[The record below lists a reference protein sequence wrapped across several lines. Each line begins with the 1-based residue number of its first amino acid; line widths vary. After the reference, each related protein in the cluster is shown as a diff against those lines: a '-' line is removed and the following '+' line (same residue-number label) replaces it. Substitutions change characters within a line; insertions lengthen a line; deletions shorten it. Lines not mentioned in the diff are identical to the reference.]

1 MLWSCLI
8 FVAEQAF
15 VPAQWERASVR
26 KEAVLEALVL
36 GVVGIIVSVGA
47 LAFLMG
53 TIEIGGITHC
63 ANWHRKH
70 TTVQLADGPLPPL
83 SSDHPGN
90 LLIKHQ
96 ATAPGRTARM

>member
-8 FVAEQAF
+8 LIAEQAF
-15 VPAQWERASVR
+15 VPAQWERASAR
-26 KEAVLEALVL
+26 KEAVLEAVVL

-70 TTVQLADGPLPPL
+70 ASVQLADGPLSPL
-83 SSDHPGN
+83 SSDHLGN
-90 LLIKHQ
+90 LLLKHH
-96 ATAPGRTARM
+96 AAAPGRTARM

>member
-1 MLWSCLI
+1 MLWFCLI

-15 VPAQWERASVR
+15 VPAQWERASAQ

-36 GVVGIIVSVGA
+36 GVVGVVVGVGA

-70 TTVQLADGPLPPL
+70 AKVQLADGPLLPF
-83 SSDHPGN
+83 SSDRPGDPQ
-90 LLIKHQ
+90 IKNQ
-96 ATAPGRTARM
+96 AAAPGRTARM